1 MRQPFVPPPARQ
13 RETEFLPSRPSFS
26 SHRPGL
32 QRIPTCR
39 TCCPFASARAV
50 WLRTCVY
57 TQSIH
62 GRCLVPRRGLGVPV
76 PSHRSAPALHESGT
90 AHTCPPPCTG
100 SSCTGT
106 SAAGPQCVR
115 FYSWDGERGWRA
127 RGSRAVIVHL
137 PAVGSPRGG
146 RAPALDRSRRLKVTL
161 PRAVLR
167 RLLLL
172 PSRAAC
178 RNLRGLL
185 LLCWSTYHR
194 SRARAKKTR
203 RALPRPRV
211 RCVRHA
217 WYKRGTAVAAHSGL
231 SDQIVHPQQLGAGSA
246 STEHTRR
253 LQQTR
258 ARPEAETSRRFGG
271 RSGEQPREG
280 GGGRWTTY

>member
-1 MRQPFVPPPARQ
+1 MPNMLPLRQCA
-13 RETEFLPSRPSFS
+13 SRLA
-26 SHRPGL
+26 SHLCIYP
-32 QRIPTCR
+32 
-39 TCCPFASARAV
+39 
-50 WLRTCVY
+50 
-57 TQSIH
+57 IH

-178 RNLRGLL
+178 RNLRGLV
-185 LLCWSTYHR
+185 LLCWSTIAVARDARERKKQDVR
-194 SRARAKKTR
+194 SPAARGAMRA
-203 RALPRPRV
+203 
-211 RCVRHA
+211 A
-217 WYKRGTAVAAHSGL
+217 WYKRGTAVAHSGGL
-231 SDQIVHPQQLGAGSA
+231 SDQIVHPQQLARG
-246 STEHTRR
+246 R
-253 LQQTR
+253 LSQHR
-258 ARPEAETSRRFGG
+258 AHAPLAAN
-271 RSGEQPREG
+271 
-280 GGGRWTTY
+280 